1 MEARAEKTENRLASV
16 QGILNKVIPF
26 LGLAIMIVV
35 FELMSN
41 GKLLTAGNIRS
52 ILNQSVYVAIMAF
65 GAVFVYAHGGMDLSY
80 GSVIGFS
87 VLIGVL
93 VGRAGAPFPA
103 IVAANILAAVAW
115 FALNGLVSVY
125 LKVSPFITSLC
136 IMYMCRGI
144 LNTVCAKEKYS
155 VPVYIYNYDNWT
167 LKITLLVVAFIV
179 CYLLFEKSWIGKA
192 NKAIGGNPLAAQQ
205 AGVNVA
211 RTRMIAYL
219 ISGVTP
225 DRSTAKVWIVH
236 RLDKGTSGAVVFAK
250 DERAKDL
257 LQSKWKELVAE
268 RRYVAWLEGKVEKDA
283 GAIQSWLLESPK
295 SLKMKSFDTEVK
307 DGQLAIT
314 HYKVLQRTKYYSEV
328 EFELETGRKNQIR
341 VHAAELGHPVAGDD
355 KYGAQTNP
363 IKRLALHAHTLVFR
377 NPYSQKMVRCT
388 SPLPDSFARFVK

>member
-1 MEARAEKTENRLASV
+1 MTSYKAPQDGALLETLFSLFPQQSRTSVRNMLSKGQVQVNGEVKTAFDHPLRKGDRIEILPKGISIARATREDARDAVEKAGVKILFEDEHYLVVDKPSGMLSV
-16 QGILNKVIPF
+16 
-26 LGLAIMIVV
+26 
-35 FELMSN
+35 S
-41 GKLLTAGNIRS
+41 S
-52 ILNQSVYVAIMAF
+52 
-65 GAVFVYAHGGMDLSY
+65 AHGS
-80 GSVIGFS
+80 
-87 VLIGVL
+87 
-93 VGRAGAPFPA
+93 
-103 IVAANILAAVAW
+103 LAKSGKREQTLYAM
-115 FALNGLVSVY
+115 LNAYV
-125 LKVSPFITSLC
+125 KVNKR
-136 IMYMCRGI
+136 MQR
-144 LNTVCAKEKYS
+144 KE
-155 VPVYIYNYDNWT
+155 D
-167 LKITLLVVAFIV
+167 
-179 CYLLFEKSWIGKA
+179 
-192 NKAIGGNPLAAQQ
+192 
-205 AGVNVA
+205 
-211 RTRMIAYL
+211 L

-314 HYKVLQRTKYYSEV
+314 HYK
-328 EFELETGRKNQIR
+328 R